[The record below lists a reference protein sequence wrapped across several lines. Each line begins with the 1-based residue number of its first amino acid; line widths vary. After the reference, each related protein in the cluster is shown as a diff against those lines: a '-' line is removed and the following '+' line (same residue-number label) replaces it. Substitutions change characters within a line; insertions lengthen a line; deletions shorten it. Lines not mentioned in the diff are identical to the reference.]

1 MFINSTSNVMFV
13 FERIIEVMGAI
24 WWGTWGRVPPLC

>member
-1 MFINSTSNVMFV
+1 MFV